1 MLKTKLLLLLLINF
15 FALTKMNAQF
25 LKNQLAQ
32 ERVKE
37 AKEETDA
44 LMKALF
50 ESKKLTYPPKQL
62 LFRTFKKE
70 YLFEVW
76 AKDEKTGTFALLK
89 SYEVCSM
96 SGELGP
102 KRKQG
107 DYQVPEGFYYVD
119 YYNPWSSFFL
129 SVRINYPNQS
139 DRILSPYK
147 NNLGNDI
154 CIHGSC
160 VSVGCVSIQ
169 DENIKEVYWLMVQAH
184 AAGQEKIPVH
194 IFPSKLDNATLKT
207 LKEEFKNDKEK
218 IALWENLQIGYQY
231 FEEKKK
237 LPTITIDTK
246 GKYVF
251 K

>member
-1 MLKTKLLLLLLINF
+1 MLKINILIVF
-15 FALTKMNAQF
+15 IFAFSCFNPMNAQF

-37 AKEETDA
+37 AKQEKDA

-76 AKDEKTGTFALLK
+76 ARDEQTGTFALLK
-89 SYEVCSM
+89 TYEVCAM

-119 YYNPWSSFFL
+119 YYNAWSSFFL

-139 DRILSPYK
+139 DKILSPHK

-169 DENIKEVYWLMVQAH
+169 DTNIKEVYWLMVQAH
-184 AAGQEKIPVH
+184 AAGQSKIPVH
-194 IFPSKLDNATLKT
+194 IFPSKLDSETLKA
-207 LKEEFKNDKEK
+207 LKEEFKNDQDK
-218 IALWENLQIGYQY
+218 IDLWENLQIGYQY
-231 FEEKKK
+231 FEKNKK
-237 LPTITIDTK
+237 LPTITVDNK